1 MRNLKS
7 YEEFLFE
14 ASKAKEIEDKVNDL
28 GEPKDD
34 KAEAEKSMKDSSE
47 GPKEVGAEKGD
58 VKKDDLT
65 KDDKAESEKSMKDS
79 SEGPT
84 KPEKEEVKESEETEE
99 VSEAS
104 HKNEKH
110 DKYDDRLVNMT
121 IGSVLD
127 YLKSKD
133 PDAYNAIEGYLEK
146 NFKDLTSADESWFTT
161 MSA

>member
-34 KAEAEKSMKDSSE
+34 KAEIEKEMKDSSE
-47 GPKEVGAEKGD
+47 GPKEVGAEKAD
-58 VKKDDLT
+58 VKKDELT
-65 KDDKAESEKSMKDS
+65 KDDKAEADKSMKDS
-79 SEGPT
+79 SEGPVE
-84 KPEKEEVKESEETEE
+84 PEEEEVKEGEE
-99 VSEAS
+99 VSEAA
-104 HKNEKH
+104 NEKH
-110 DKYDDRLVNMT
+110 DKYDERLVNMT

-133 PDAYNAIEGYLEK
+133 PDAYSAIEGYLEK

-161 MSA
+161 MTA

>member
-34 KAEAEKSMKDSSE
+34 KAEIEKEMKDSSE
-47 GPKEVGAEKGD
+47 GPKEVGAKKAD
-58 VKKDDLT
+58 VKKDELT
-65 KDDKAESEKSMKDS
+65 KDDKAEADKSMKDS

-84 KPEKEEVKESEETEE
+84 EPEEEEVKEGEE
-99 VSEAS
+99 VSEAA
-104 HKNEKH
+104 NEKH
-110 DKYDDRLVNMT
+110 DKYDERLVNMT

-133 PDAYNAIEGYLEK
+133 PDAYSAIEGYLEK

-161 MSA
+161 MTA